1 MFFRR
6 IILSAVIVG
15 MLTGMLL
22 SAIQVVGVTPILLDA
37 EVYEVANE
45 PTPISHNMPEHMDTE
60 SHHSGEAWGPED
72 GFERISYTVLANILA
87 AIGFACML
95 LVSMSQFESRGLV
108 KLTKLQG
115 VLWGLAGY
123 FIFFVV
129 PGLGLPPEVPGS
141 SADLLEHRQ
150 SWWLLAVCG
159 AAVSLVT
166 FVFAPVKFK
175 LFGLLSLALPFVV
188 GAPHFDGPLFS
199 NPDANAVLALT
210 ELHQQFIVATS
221 ASNFIFWIALGVSC
235 TWMLKSSLHA
245 KL

>member
-45 PTPISHNMPEHMDTE
+45 PTPITHNMPEHMDAE

-235 TWMLKSSLHA
+235 TWMLKSSFHA

>member
-6 IILSAVIVG
+6 IMFSAVIIG
-15 MLTGMLL
+15 MLTGLLL
-22 SAIQVVGVTPILLDA
+22 SATQVIGVTPILLDA
-37 EVYEVANE
+37 EVYEVAGE
-45 PTPISHNMPEHMDTE
+45 PAQIMPGHMDAG
-60 SHHSGEAWGPED
+60 SHHSDEAWGPED
-72 GFERISYTVLANILA
+72 GVERVGYTVLANVLA

-95 LVSMSQFESRGLV
+95 LVVMSQFESRGLV

-115 VLWGLAGY
+115 ILWGLAGY

-129 PGLGLPPEVPGS
+129 PGVGLPPEVPGS

-159 AAVSLVT
+159 AAISLVT

-188 GAPHFDGPLFS
+188 GAPHIDGPLFS
-199 NPDANAVLALT
+199 NPDAHAVMALT
-210 ELHQQFIVATS
+210 ELHQQFIVATTV
-221 ASNFIFWIALGVSC
+221 SNFIFWIALGMSC
-235 TWMLKSSLHA
+235 AWMLKSSLHA
-245 KL
+245 RL